1 MKNGNSRH
9 EEPKA
14 CQNGDDRIVVLAGAG
29 LLIVLASLVSFFF
42 RDQAPPAATL
52 PPAHLLRT
60 AGQQE
65 FAPLFFLPIDLNQA
79 DEELLQIIP
88 GIGPAISQR
97 IIALREERNGFSRIN
112 ELLDVPGI
120 GPAKLA
126 GITGYCRLGDRQT
139 ENQAQR
145 SQSPRR

>member
-1 MKNGNSRH
+1 MKNGNSRP
-9 EEPKA
+9 EEIKA
-14 CQNGDDRIVVLAGAG
+14 CQDRDERIVVLLGAG
-29 LLIVLASLVSFFF
+29 LLIVLSSLVSFFF
-42 RDQAPPAATL
+42 RDQTPPAADL

-60 AGQQE
+60 AEQQE

-79 DEELLQIIP
+79 DAELLQIIP

-97 IIALREERNGFSRIN
+97 IIALRDKRNGYSRIS

-126 GITGYCRLGDRQT
+126 GIIGYCRLGDRKN
-139 ENQAQR
+139 ENQPQR
-145 SQSPRR
+145 SQSLRR